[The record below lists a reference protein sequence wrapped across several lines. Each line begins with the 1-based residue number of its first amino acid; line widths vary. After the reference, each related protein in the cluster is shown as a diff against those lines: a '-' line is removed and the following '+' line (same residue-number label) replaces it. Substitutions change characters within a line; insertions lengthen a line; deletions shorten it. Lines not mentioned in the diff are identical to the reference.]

1 MAKLI
6 GVRYIGLKEEVEDT
20 VTNSGA
26 VWKQGEVHNFAEP
39 IARQLLVHTD
49 SFEEVKPEVSGGNFL
64 SGKVGGK
71 VIESASYVNLNAMGV
86 DQLLQYAHVE
96 FNRIINPA
104 GKTEGELRGE
114 VQTLMTMATL
124 DEVRRDGEVVGEER
138 RLKALISVT
147 QPELDALNSGELTVK
162 LVPFA
167 PEEVAGLVADQVV
180 QEGSESSD
188 TQPATAEPSGATEG
202 PGLSDAADKSP
213 IPTAEEITTM
223 NKAQLLALGSY
234 QGIALNDSAPA
245 VTLRKQL
252 IEALHPTV

>member
-1 MAKLI
+1 MAKMI

-26 VWKQGEVHNFAEP
+26 VWKQGQVHNFSDT

-71 VIESASYVNLNAMGV
+71 IIEAASYVNLNAMGV
-86 DQLLQYAHVE
+86 DQLLHYAHIE
-96 FNRIINPA
+96 FNRIINPS

-124 DEVRRDGEVVGEER
+124 DEVRRDGEVVCEEPR
-138 RLKALISVT
+138 FKAFVSVT
-147 QPELDALNSGELTVK
+147 QAELDALNSGELTVK
-162 LVPFA
+162 LVPFV

-180 QEGSESSD
+180 QECAANVD
-188 TQPATAEPSGATEG
+188 AQPANADHSVASEGA
-202 PGLSDAADKSP
+202 GLSDAAP
-213 IPTAEEITTM
+213 LQTVEEITAM
-223 NKAQLLALGSY
+223 NKAQLLDLGASK
-234 QGIALNDSAPA
+234 GIALNDAAPA

-252 IEALHPTV
+252 IEALCPTV

>member
-6 GVRYIGLKEEVEDT
+6 GVRYIGLKDEVEDT

-49 SFEEVKPEVSGGNFL
+49 SFEEVKPEITGSNFL

-71 VIESASYVNLNAMGV
+71 AIEAASYVNLNAMGV
-86 DQLLQYAHVE
+86 DQLLHYAHVE

-104 GKTEGELRGE
+104 GKTEGDLRGE

-124 DEVRRDGEVVGEER
+124 DEVRRDDEVVGEEQ
-138 RLKALISVT
+138 RLKAFISVT
-147 QPELDALNSGELTVK
+147 QAELDALNSGELTVK

-180 QEGSESSD
+180 QECAVNVD
-188 TQPATAEPSGATEG
+188 AQPANADPSGASEG
-202 PGLSDAADKSP
+202 AGLSDAAP
-213 IPTAEEITTM
+213 LPTVEEITAM
-223 NKAQLLALGSY
+223 NKAQLLDLGASK
-234 QGIALNDSAPA
+234 GIALNDAAPA

-252 IEALHPTV
+252 IEALCPTV